1 MMKRLNR
8 WLNEHAFVWPW
19 EDEREGVVHLWALFL
34 TPILM
39 FAAYFIFADITI
51 PFQIMLGLPAI
62 LPPIIAGIKALVTKT
77 KWNPWYWFPIVIG
90 TVIGGIFACLLF
102 WIIFL

>member
-1 MMKRLNR
+1 MMKKLNR
-8 WLNEHAFVWPW
+8 WLNEHAPIWPW
-19 EDEREGVVHLWALFL
+19 EDEKEGVVHLWTMFL

-39 FAAYFIFADITI
+39 FAAYFIFADVTI
-51 PFQIMLGLPAI
+51 PFQLIFGSVTF

-77 KWNPWYWFPIVIG
+77 KWTPWYWFPSIMG
-90 TVIGGIFACLLF
+90 AVIGGIFACLLF